1 MSFRSLLLILFAGT
15 VLSCAT
21 LSSVVFF
28 VDPYQAGVFGLL
40 AFYLSVF
47 IACLG
52 TLSFLGTIWRVTV
65 RRRQDTAF
73 REVRIAFRHALLL
86 SAFSVILLALSAQGW
101 LNWAVFLFLLAAIG
115 VIEYLLLL
123 IDEGHRG

>member
-1 MSFRSLLLILFAGT
+1 MSFRSFLFVLFAGT
-15 VLSCAT
+15 ILSWAT
-21 LSSVVFF
+21 LLSVIFF
-28 VDPYQAGVFGLL
+28 VNPSEAGVFGLL
-40 AFYLSVF
+40 AFYLSAF

-52 TLSFLGTIWRVTV
+52 SFSLLGTVWRVLI
-65 RRRQDTAF
+65 RRRQETSF

-86 SAFSVILLALSAQGW
+86 SGFAVILLLLSAQNW
-101 LNWAVFLFLLAAIG
+101 LNWVVFLFLLAALG